1 MPLRRTLTLLIAG
14 LLTLALAAPA
24 LATPVINPDTG
35 KNIYAWPKP
44 HTIWSAHIAGTAAS
58 EQGEVQLLET
68 ACHDGVGVRIVAPGL
83 TEPTGGTLIVH
94 TGSGTFEI
102 PLADYQ
108 VMVGFAFVL
117 DHWPTPWPIEPVYLD
132 PEQTM
137 PLFVEW
143 DDLFGAGTLTPE
155 MLFQALADG
164 AVDVE
169 LYAGDGT
176 VWSGIVR

>member
-1 MPLRRTLTLLIAG
+1 MRHHRGLALLTAVG
-14 LLTLALAAPA
+14 LTLALATPA
-24 LATPVINPDTG
+24 LATPLINPETG

-44 HTIWSAHIAGTAAS
+44 HTIWSIHIEGATAS

-83 TEPTGGTLIVH
+83 TEPTGGTLFVD
-94 TGSGTFEI
+94 TESGTFEI

-117 DHWPTPWPIEPVYLD
+117 DHWPSPWPVDPVYLD
-132 PEQTM
+132 AEQTM

-143 DDLFGAGTLTPE
+143 DELFGAGTLMPE
-155 MLFQALADG
+155 MLFEALADG
-164 AVDVE
+164 TVSIE

-176 VWSGIVR
+176 VWSGTVR